1 MAVRIGVYDSGIGG
15 LTTLALLRAK
25 LPGCT
30 WFYLADN
37 ARMPFGSK
45 SRAELFEA
53 AHAALGILHAN
64 ADVAV
69 MGCNTVSVTVRPK
82 DAFTLCPD
90 LDGCDPERTLV
101 LATPRTLSVLD
112 AAKRGFMT
120 ADTSELAVLTEI
132 QMSLSYKSRTKPSCA
147 PLKEYLS
154 ARLRSLPHPPERVLL
169 GCSHYIYAAKE
180 IRAVTGGEGYSD
192 GNDALTDRVAN
203 ALPHD
208 LRKAN
213 GGGGVRFL
221 FTGADE
227 SAKYAWLL
235 AELETHYVPL
245 TLHKAFYLPK

>member
-1 MAVRIGVYDSGIGG
+1 MIRNNTGIRPSDLQSPGSGSRTPMGTLKDFSPPVSAHTG
-15 LTTLALLRAK
+15 TTPNSHSHDK
-25 LPGCT
+25 IVQQ
-30 WFYLADN
+30 
-37 ARMPFGSK
+37 PFFFNHFSQQP
-45 SRAELFEA
+45 
-53 AHAALGILHAN
+53 
-64 ADVAV
+64 
-69 MGCNTVSVTVRPK
+69 GCNTVSVTVRPK

-169 GCSHYIYAAKE
+169 GCSHYVYAAKE

-208 LRKAN
+208 LRTAN
-213 GGGGVRFL
+213 GGGDVRFL

-235 AELETHYVPL
+235 AELERHYVPL
-245 TLHKAFYLPK
+245 ALHKAFYLPK